1 MYISL
6 DGLRRFRR
14 KIRQHTNRNGLAI
27 VYFRIKGKASVVLA
41 LIKYFIPKAHGGME
55 V

>member
-1 MYISL
+1 M
-6 DGLRRFRR
+6 GLGEYRR

-27 VYFRIKGKASVVLA
+27 DYFRIKGQGSVVLA
-41 LIKYFIPKAHGGME
+41 LIKYFTLKAHGGME